1 MLRYV
6 SVAALLIVTCS
17 AYARNGFRVATSN
30 RGYDVKF
37 TASNSTFLA
46 IAQDLGIME
55 SEIDAQFDSPLYGG
69 GGGGAFNSLGGAVK
83 QINIRSGSLI
93 DAIQLVYQNGQSSG
107 VYGGSGGA
115 PASFVLGSGES
126 VVAIAGRSGAL
137 VDSLTFYT
145 NMGRIFGPLGG
156 GGGSSFHVS
165 QCDFQG
171 IYGRSGSM
179 LDAIGFHC

>member
-1 MLRYV
+1 M
-6 SVAALLIVTCS
+6 A
-17 AYARNGFRVATSN
+17 
-30 RGYDVKF
+30 
-37 TASNSTFLA
+37 
-46 IAQDLGIME
+46 
-55 SEIDAQFDSPLYGG
+55 
-69 GGGGAFNSLGGAVK
+69 

-93 DAIQLVYQNGQSSG
+93 DSIELVYQNGQSSG
-107 VYGGSGGA
+107 VYGGGGGD

-126 VVAIAGRSGAL
+126 VVAISGRSGSM

-156 GGGSSFHVS
+156 GGGSPFHVAL
-165 QCDFQG
+165 CNLQG